1 MQIVQPILNRL
12 PRIWL
17 TQLIKPILGLVIMAL
32 LVYVASFILKRFS
45 YGSNIMNSVGLK
57 YSVLGKNYEYKNRL
71 L

>member
-17 TQLIKPILGLVIMAL
+17 TQFIRPVLGLVIMTL
-32 LVYVASFILKRFS
+32 LVYVACFILKRFF
-45 YGSNIMNSVGLK
+45 YGSNIMKCVGLK
-57 YSVLGKNYEYKNRL
+57 YSVPGKNYEHKDRL